1 MWPAPGSSPTRRTDL
16 CSWAEQIPKGISA
29 FVAPRSTARNPEVG
43 LHNTLLLPS
52 KPRRTGGTRERRSSG
67 TTDLLR
73 LYLQDIGRVDLLTNE
88 EEVTLAR
95 LVQRREAL
103 LHQQRELAE
112 SDAAIGELHRLEEL
126 QRREANQHSHWPT
139 KQEWARAAGLPL
151 QELQKRID
159 LGYQVWAEQ
168 AQLEAKD
175 LKLALRNGR
184 RAKDHMIQANLRLVV
199 AVAKK
204 YQQRGMEI
212 LDLVQEGTL
221 GLERAVEKFDPTRG
235 FRFST
240 YAYWWIRQGITRA
253 IATQSRTIRL
263 PVHVTEKLNRI
274 KRVQQEIASNEG
286 RLASISDLARELG
299 ISEDT
304 VRQTLA
310 RVPRSV
316 SLDTR
321 VGREQDTQL
330 GDLIEDSHATPEQT
344 LTIDELHNDLEDLLE
359 ELTSREAA
367 VLRRRFGL
375 EDDTPQTLAQIGEE
389 LKLSRERVRQ
399 IETRALLKLRQPQR
413 RSKVR
418 DYIQGLDS

>member
-1 MWPAPGSSPTRRTDL
+1 M
-16 CSWAEQIPKGISA
+16 
-29 FVAPRSTARNPEVG
+29 PR
-43 LHNTLLLPS
+43 L
-52 KPRRTGGTRERRSSG
+52 PRRTGETRSRRTSG

-73 LYLQDIGRVDLLTNE
+73 LYLQDIGRVDLLTSE

-103 LHQQRELAE
+103 LKQQREL
-112 SDAAIGELHRLEEL
+112 SDTNPAIGELHRLEDL
-126 QRREANQHSHWPT
+126 QRREANHHSHWPT
-139 KQEWARAAGLPL
+139 KQEWARATGLTL
-151 QELQKRID
+151 QELQSRID
-159 LGYQVWAEQ
+159 AGYEAWADK
-168 AQLEAKD
+168 AAIDAKE
-175 LKLALRNGR
+175 LKVSLRNGR

-240 YAYWWIRQGITRA
+240 YAYWWIRQGMTRA

-263 PVHVTEKLNRI
+263 PVHITEKLNRI
-274 KRVQQEIASNEG
+274 KRVQQDIASNEG
-286 RLASISDLARELG
+286 RIASIADLARELN
-299 ISEDT
+299 ISEET
-304 VRQTLA
+304 VRQTLE

-316 SLDTR
+316 SLDSR
-321 VGREQDTQL
+321 VGKDQDTQL
-330 GDLIEDSHATPEQT
+330 GDLIEDGKATPEET
-344 LTIDELHNDLEDLLE
+344 LTHDELHNDLEGLLD

-375 EDDTPQTLAQIGEE
+375 EDDTPQTLAQIGED
-389 LKLSRERVRQ
+389 LQLSRERVRQ
-399 IETRALLKLRQPQR
+399 IETRALLKLRQPQK
-413 RSKVR
+413 RSKIW
-418 DYIQGLDS
+418 DYIQSLDS

>member
-1 MWPAPGSSPTRRTDL
+1 M
-16 CSWAEQIPKGISA
+16 
-29 FVAPRSTARNPEVG
+29 
-43 LHNTLLLPS
+43 PS

-103 LHQQRELAE
+103 LLQQRELAE
-112 SDAAIGELHRLEEL
+112 SNAAIGKLHRLEEL

-139 KQEWARAAGLPL
+139 KQEWARAAGLAL
-151 QELQKRID
+151 AELQQRID
-159 LGYQVWAEQ
+159 LGYQAWAEQ

-286 RLASISDLARELG
+286 RIASIADLSRELG
-299 ISEDT
+299 ISEET

-321 VGREQDTQL
+321 VGRDQDTQL
-330 GDLIEDSHATPEQT
+330 GDLIEDRHATPEQT
-344 LTIDELHNDLEDLLE
+344 LTIDELHNDLEDLLD

-418 DYIQGLDS
+418 DYIQGMDS

>member
-1 MWPAPGSSPTRRTDL
+1 M
-16 CSWAEQIPKGISA
+16 
-29 FVAPRSTARNPEVG
+29 
-43 LHNTLLLPS
+43 
-52 KPRRTGGTRERRSSG
+52 
-67 TTDLLR
+67 R
-73 LYLQDIGRVDLLTNE
+73 LYLQDIGRVDLLTSE

-95 LVQRREAL
+95 LVQRRETL
-103 LHQQRELAE
+103 LKQQREL
-112 SDAAIGELHRLEEL
+112 SDTNQAIGELHRLEEL
-126 QRREANQHSHWPT
+126 QRREANHHSHWPT
-139 KQEWARAAGLPL
+139 KQEWARAAALTL
-151 QELQKRID
+151 QELQNRID
-159 LGYQVWAEQ
+159 AGYEAWAEK
-168 AQLEAKD
+168 AAIDAKE
-175 LKLALRNGR
+175 LKLSLRNGR

-240 YAYWWIRQGITRA
+240 YAYWWIRQGMTRA

-286 RLASISDLARELG
+286 RIASIADLARELG

-304 VRQTLA
+304 VRQTLE

-316 SLDTR
+316 SLDSR
-321 VGREQDTQL
+321 VGKDQDTQL
-330 GDLIEDSHATPEQT
+330 GDLIEDGKATPEET
-344 LTIDELHNDLEDLLE
+344 LTHDELHNDLEGLLD
-359 ELTSREAA
+359 ELTPREAS

-399 IETRALLKLRQPQR
+399 IETRALLKLRQPQK